1 MQEISI
7 EMAVAIYV
15 ILAPLVIYLWLKPSE
30 TIELSKKPEKS
41 PEVPKP
47 TPWITYSFL
56 R

>member
-1 MQEISI
+1 MQEISVEFAI
-7 EMAVAIYV
+7 AIY
-15 ILAPLVIYLWLKPSE
+15 ILLAPLAIYLWLRPGKQ
-30 TIELSKKPEKS
+30 IELPKEPEKA